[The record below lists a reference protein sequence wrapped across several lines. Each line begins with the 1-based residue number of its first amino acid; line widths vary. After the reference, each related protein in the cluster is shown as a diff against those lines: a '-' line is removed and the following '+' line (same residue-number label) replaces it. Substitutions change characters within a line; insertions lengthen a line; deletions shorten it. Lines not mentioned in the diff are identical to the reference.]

1 MPPFEYL
8 IFEFS
13 SLILGAV
20 ILFKL
25 WQESN
30 KFHFLAF
37 LVAVLMTTIVELTGI
52 RDGHSYYYADEFLIV
67 IPATINLANL
77 VGGTGRDFPIFIA
90 VDWAVIV
97 YCLTRMGERLNVT
110 WYLLP
115 FVFGL
120 LAVSLDMTLDP
131 IAASSKLVPDLSVS
145 CFASTQQGAAEGVGY
160 WVWCIPDGPNQFF
173 LGVPIQNFY
182 GWFLVVAVYTYFQ
195 SIAYRHSY
203 NEPWTQQVM
212 TLLVTT
218 SASISTF
225 FLVLGYFIDMGYVW
239 GWWIWGAL
247 MAAGVFVLFRAGVNR
262 TQYHFDIWA
271 VIIVL
276 ANALF
281 AVFAVVLQ
289 LWGSVSM
296 ELIVYCGLWLVF
308 SLLLAAWILFGKRM
322 LGQPYP

>member
-1 MPPFEYL
+1 
-8 IFEFS
+8 
-13 SLILGAV
+13 
-20 ILFKL
+20 
-25 WQESN
+25 
-30 KFHFLAF
+30 
-37 LVAVLMTTIVELTGI
+37 
-52 RDGHSYYYADEFLIV
+52 
-67 IPATINLANL
+67 
-77 VGGTGRDFPIFIA
+77 
-90 VDWAVIV
+90 
-97 YCLTRMGERLNVT
+97 
-110 WYLLP
+110 
-115 FVFGL
+115 
-120 LAVSLDMTLDP
+120 
-131 IAASSKLVPDLSVS
+131 
-145 CFASTQQGAAEGVGY
+145 
-160 WVWCIPDGPNQFF
+160 
-173 LGVPIQNFY
+173 
-182 GWFLVVAVYTYFQ
+182 
-195 SIAYRHSY
+195 
-203 NEPWTQQVM
+203 M